1 MPERN
6 PNPAAR
12 PRNERGGRRKNLLHI
27 RTLRNYIRIMIPN
40 HDNRLDAKLSETGDS
55 VELEI
60 RALPDC
66 QCFAETENYSVSI
79 GEKNARIKF
88 DGNHLVLPSSG
99 EIKLPR
105 KVMIEPNWFEKL
117 KKASPEVI
125 QHVNDAINALNESQI
140 LAH

>member
-1 MPERN
+1 
-6 PNPAAR
+6 
-12 PRNERGGRRKNLLHI
+12 
-27 RTLRNYIRIMIPN
+27 MIPN

-117 KKASPEVI
+117 KKASPEVLHTGEEKKEFI